1 MKKIS
6 SLLFASIIILM
17 AACTGKPTPNEFT
30 VTGNLSGD
38 TSDSLLVYL
47 QVIDENTGE
56 FVSVDTATVK
66 NGTFVFKGL
75 AEASP
80 TLRFISTEGLSR
92 PVLIAIETGN
102 IDISFDTAFVATVK
116 GTPLNDKYQ
125 EFSNKRNKISGD
137 IRALSS
143 LSKEAEKAGTMTA
156 QYEKELDDKYDSL
169 YNGLKKEVFDFTKA
183 NITNPLGVYTL
194 IDRGVSFDAA
204 QLKELLPA
212 LDAKEKTN
220 VRVQKLE
227 KRLEALENT
236 EIGHQF
242 VDIKG
247 TTPDGKELSLSEY
260 AGKGKYVLVD
270 FWASWCPPCRKEMPL
285 VVEAYKKYKSKGF
298 EIVGVSLDD
307 DKAAWEKGIK
317 DLHITWPQVSDLKG
331 WKTELGAA
339 YAVNSIPHTVLL
351 DKEGKIIAKDLR
363 GDQLSEKLEELLK

>member
-6 SLLFASIIILM
+6 SLLFVAIVILM
-17 AACTGKPTPNEFT
+17 AACTEKPAVKEYTL
-30 VTGNLSGD
+30 TGNLSGNS
-38 TSDSLLVYL
+38 SDSLQVYL
-47 QVIDENTGE
+47 QEIDENTGE
-56 FVSVDTATVK
+56 FVSVDTTTVK
-66 NGTFVFKGL
+66 NGTFVFKGT
-75 AEASP
+75 AEESP
-80 TLRFISTEGLSR
+80 VLRFISAEGISR
-92 PVLIAIETGN
+92 PVLVAIEAGN

-116 GTPLNDKYQ
+116 GTALNDKYQ
-125 EFSNKRNKISGD
+125 EFSNKRIKISD
-137 IRALSS
+137 DLRALSK
-143 LSKEAEKAGTMTA
+143 LSKEAEKAGTLTP

-169 YNGLKKEVFDFTKA
+169 YNGMKKEVFDFTKA

-204 QLKELLPA
+204 QLKELLPN
-212 LDAKEKTN
+212 LDPKPKTN
-220 VRVQKLE
+220 AKVQKLE
-227 KRLEALENT
+227 KRLEALEAT
-236 EIGHQF
+236 EIGKQF

-270 FWASWCPPCRKEMPL
+270 FWASWCPPCRKDMPL
-285 VVEAYKKYKSKGF
+285 VVEAYKRYKNKGF

-317 DLHITWPQVSDLKG
+317 DLNITWPQISDLKG

-351 DKEGKIIAKDLR
+351 DKEGKIIATDLR
-363 GDQLSEKLEELLK
+363 GDQLSEKLAELLK